1 MKISGTNFAVLA
13 AIFIGI
19 SVIAGA
25 EASKQINPVAVACI
39 SLILSVIFLIPLSFI
54 LRERIKIKELIRKNL
69 KNATANMLLRSVLG
83 NIFLY
88 LGFSLTSAIKAVFLL
103 GFEPAF
109 VVIIGFILLKEKISL
124 KQIILIFLII
134 AGAFLLSTN
143 GRWDIFST
151 AQIGDLLIII
161 ALFLFACSYIPAQ
174 DVVKKTNSAT
184 LTVFS
189 NLVGGL
195 ILIPIAFIVFNVNVQ
210 SLNLTHSVLILIF
223 ANTILFSVFGL
234 FCFYNALKSTKK
246 WIVSSLLQLAPIP
259 GAIIAYIW
267 LGDTLNFVQLV
278 GAGIILV
285 SSYLIARE
293 H

>member
-1 MKISGTNFAVLA
+1 MKISGTYF
-13 AIFIGI
+13 AIFAAALIGASI
-19 SVIAGA
+19 VFSA
-25 EASKQINPVAVACI
+25 EATKQMNPVAFAFVT
-39 SLILSVIFLIPLSFI
+39 LLLSVVFLVPLSFVIREKLKLKEI
-54 LRERIKIKELIRKNL
+54 LGKNSR
-69 KNATANMLLRSVLG
+69 NTFASIFLRTVFG

-88 LGFSLTSAIKAVFLL
+88 LGFSLTSAVKAVFLL

-109 VVIIGFILLKEKISL
+109 VVIASVIFLKEKLSS
-124 KQIILIFLII
+124 KQIILIIILII
-134 AGAFLLSTN
+134 GAFLLSTN
-143 GRWDIFST
+143 GRLDIFST
-151 AQIGDLLIII
+151 AQLGDLFVVI
-161 ALFLFACSYIPAQ
+161 AVFLFACSYIPAQ
-174 DVVKKTNSAT
+174 DVVKKTNSTT
-184 LTVFS
+184 LAIFS

-195 ILIPIAFIVFNVNVQ
+195 ILIPVAFTIFNVQ
-210 SLNLTHSVLILIF
+210 SLNLNSSVIPLIF
-223 ANTILFSVFGL
+223 ANTILFSVFAL
-234 FCFYNALKSTKK
+234 FCFYTALKTTKK